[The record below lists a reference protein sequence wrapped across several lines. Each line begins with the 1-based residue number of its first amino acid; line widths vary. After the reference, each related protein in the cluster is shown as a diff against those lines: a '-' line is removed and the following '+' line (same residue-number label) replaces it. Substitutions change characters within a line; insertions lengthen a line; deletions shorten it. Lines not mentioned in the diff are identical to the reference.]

1 MADIFLSYTEKDRD
15 KARRLA
21 ETLES
26 VGWTVWWDRRI
37 PAGETWR
44 NVLQQ
49 ALQDM
54 RCMVVLWSAQSIQ
67 SEWVYEEASE
77 GRRLDKLVPVLIE
90 QVRPPA
96 GFREIQAADLTG
108 WDGTRDHEGL
118 RMLVADLEK
127 LLGKPGTARAKG
139 ASVAGAAASRID
151 QAAVERLAAHGRP
164 YDPADLDIGDTPG
177 GPATQRTWLPWAV
190 AAVLVVAA
198 AAAYVGLSPP
208 TPKPVPDRGPT
219 SPPLESSLPEK
230 RADTRKAPTEPT
242 IEIRPT
248 DTAPAPKP
256 ESKPEPKPEP
266 KKADPGTRTPST
278 VPDDNKRPE
287 QRPRTNPR
295 CSALLAKIQLG
306 EPLSDEAMATFKKEC
321 SQ

>member
-21 ETLES
+21 ATLES

-54 RCMVVLWSAQSIQ
+54 RCMVVLWSAQSIE

-108 WDGTRDHEGL
+108 WDGTRDCEGIH
-118 RMLVADLEK
+118 MLVADLEK
-127 LLGKPGTARAKG
+127 LLGKPGA
-139 ASVAGAAASRID
+139 AGGKDVAAANEID
-151 QAAVERLAAHGRP
+151 QAAVERLAAYGRP
-164 YDPADLDIGDTPG
+164 YDPADLEIGDAPG
-177 GPATQRTWLPWAV
+177 GPATQRAWLPWAV
-190 AAVLVVAA
+190 AGVLVVAA
-198 AAAYVGLSPP
+198 AAVYVGLSPP
-208 TPKPVPDRGPT
+208 TPKPEPDRGPT
-219 SPPLESSLPEK
+219 SPLQERSLPEK
-230 RADTRKAPTEPT
+230 RADTNAASPGATDQV
-242 IEIRPT
+242 RP
-248 DTAPAPKP
+248 PAPPAAKP
-256 ESKPEPKPEP
+256 QPVPR
-266 KKADPGTRTPST
+266 KADPTTRVPTSPAGDAKRADERRGTS
-278 VPDDNKRPE
+278 
-287 QRPRTNPR
+287 QR
-295 CSALLAKIQLG
+295 CSELLAKMQLG
-306 EPLSDEAMATFKKEC
+306 AARSDENLAAFKKEC